1 MKNIEIHEI
10 SRQISNDLRLFI
22 DPIRLIVPL
31 LFTHAKNKK
40 DFFIL
45 FELSKFQPIRNNILS
60 IIKKDENVAEKLQE
74 IIRKRSNKK
83 ILNKIDVLLYKIQNN
98 EEICL

>member
-1 MKNIEIHEI
+1 MKNIEIDEI

-45 FELSKFQPIRNNILS
+45 FELSKFQPIRNKILN

-98 EEICL
+98 EEIYL

>member
-10 SRQISNDLRLFI
+10 SRQISNNLRLFI

-45 FELSKFQPIRNNILS
+45 FELSKFQPIRNKILN
-60 IIKKDENVAEKLQE
+60 IIKKDENVEEKLQE

>member
-1 MKNIEIHEI
+1 MKNNEIHDI
-10 SRQISNDLRLFI
+10 SRQISSNLRLFI

-31 LFTHAKNKK
+31 LFIQAKNKK

-45 FELSKFQPIRNNILS
+45 FELSKFQPIRNKILS
-60 IIKKDENVAEKLQE
+60 IIKKDQNVEEKLQE

>member
-1 MKNIEIHEI
+1 MKNNEIHDI
-10 SRQISNDLRLFI
+10 SRQISSNLRLFI

-31 LFTHAKNKK
+31 LFTHAKNQK

-45 FELSKFQPIRNNILS
+45 FELSKFQPIRKRILS
-60 IIKKDENVAEKLQE
+60 IIKKDENVEEKLQE
-74 IIRKRSNKK
+74 IIRKRTNKK
-83 ILNKIDVLLYKIQNN
+83 ILNKIDVLLKKIENN

>member
-45 FELSKFQPIRNNILS
+45 LELSKFQPIRNKILN
-60 IIKKDENVAEKLQE
+60 IIKKDENVEEKLQE